1 MGQKPILSDELEKE
15 LLPSGLQACLLLR
28 ATHRQR
34 RNTCVTAQ
42 YRSRQTN
49 NNAIAI
55 TTTDTERTSSS
66 TRTQRAVPNGSSEE
80 DESGKEEDE
89 KLSLMFA
96 GYLAPSTNNNGKE
109 AEALPTTTS
118 NTAISTDP
126 PPLPSRGHHRVWS
139 VDTMLEFPQA
149 SVLNSTTSRRE
160 LQNLIETSLND
171 HDESTKKD
179 LGNNN
184 SNNKKSPTN
193 NKKDVPSNLSGVPP
207 THPNHRGGGGGATAG
222 HHRRVSSTR
231 VFMEWAEETD
241 VRELYGAA
249 PPADL
254 PDEITVGEGE
264 EEEVENR
271 WSPWNRSRRLSSF
284 SMDDFIEHNTNN
296 GDNVEEKNCL
306 AQPLLPLTDDSLE
319 EGDFL
324 RGISLLSSAMEE
336 TKPKQKEDGEPGM
349 NEQIESAS

>member
-1 MGQKPILSDELEKE
+1 
-15 LLPSGLQACLLLR
+15 LLKN
-28 ATHRQR
+28 H
-34 RNTCVTAQ
+34 
-42 YRSRQTN
+42 
-49 NNAIAI
+49 
-55 TTTDTERTSSS
+55 E
-66 TRTQRAVPNGSSEE
+66 
-80 DESGKEEDE
+80 
-89 KLSLMFA
+89 
-96 GYLAPSTNNNGKE
+96 
-109 AEALPTTTS
+109 
-118 NTAISTDP
+118 
-126 PPLPSRGHHRVWS
+126 
-139 VDTMLEFPQA
+139 
-149 SVLNSTTSRRE
+149 
-160 LQNLIETSLND
+160 
-171 HDESTKKD
+171 ESTKKD
-179 LGNNN
+179 HGNN
-184 SNNKKSPTN
+184 SNKKAPTN
-193 NKKDVPSNLSGVPP
+193 NKKDVPSNLYLSGVPP